1 MRLISVLSALALAI
15 VVSACAGKKV
25 VYEGGAAT
33 KSTTTGPGIASTVV
47 WLKNK
52 KQTLDVNLRLTNEYA
67 HPVLFR
73 LSQAKM
79 TFGGVSVAPRDSG
92 GIFELGAGMTA
103 ERVMIFPFGAT
114 KAMAGV
120 AELTLIPQHD
130 GKDLPPLMIAL
141 TVQEK

>member
-1 MRLISVLSALALAI
+1 MRLISVLSALALAFTI
-15 VVSACAGKKV
+15 SACAGKKV

-33 KSTTTGPGIASTVV
+33 KSTSAGPGIASSVV

-52 KQTLDVNLRLTNEYA
+52 KNSLDVNVRLTNEYS
-67 HPVLFR
+67 HPVMFR

-79 TFGGVSVAPRDSG
+79 TFGGVTVAPSKMDL
-92 GIFELGAGMTA
+92 FEMGAGLTA
-103 ERVMIFPFGAT
+103 ERVLIFKFGDT

-130 GKDLPPLMIAL
+130 GKDLPPLKIAL